1 MNDLYIMDACPLI
14 ASIAGEV
21 GAEKVHEI
29 LNRALDGEVT
39 IEMNKINLLEVY
51 YDVYKTYGQNEARK
65 FLEDIKN
72 IPIKINPEITDEVLE
87 EAGRFKVMYKIFL
100 ADSIVLA
107 ETKIN
112 NSSIITAD
120 HHEFD
125 IIEKTENMI
134 FFWIR

>member
-1 MNDLYIMDACPLI
+1 MDACALI
-14 ASIAGEV
+14 ASIAGED
-21 GAEKVHEI
+21 GAENVHKI

-39 IEMNKINLLEVY
+39 IEMNKINLLVY

-87 EAGRFKVMYKIFL
+87 EAGRFKVLYKISL

-112 NSSIITAD
+112 NASIITAD

-125 IIEKTENMI
+125 IIEKTENMN